1 MESKQESEAFASQ
14 APGVGDA
21 GSADVRPLVGIKV
34 LDFTH
39 IAAGPLATSMLG
51 DMGATVIK
59 VESPGGGD
67 PTRHYD
73 EVFPGADGS
82 YFLGINRSKRSI
94 AIDLKSKDGLE
105 IVRKLA
111 LESDVVVEN
120 YRPGVL
126 RKMGLDYPTL
136 SRVNTSI
143 IYCSI
148 AAFGTTGPYVA
159 RPGMDIL
166 VQGMGGMMGVTGER
180 GQPPVKVGAPIAD
193 FIGSYLALYGITLAL
208 LARERQGLGQLVEI
222 SLLDGQIASLA
233 NYLTG
238 FHQNGKPD
246 GPSGGQHPQLVP
258 YQVFGSSDGYLIV
271 ACLTE
276 GFWTKLC
283 PAIGRPD
290 LANDPRFATNKV
302 RTLNRALLIPILA
315 EIFEQKTRGEWT
327 ALLAAADVPC
337 GPVNTLADAFSDP
350 QVVHN
355 GMVQEIIHP
364 KAGRIK
370 VPGIAVKLSRT
381 PGRISAPPPLLGEHT
396 EQVLADLGYSNEAIA
411 GLKAAGVI

>member
-1 MESKQESEAFASQ
+1 MASKQDSKPV
-14 APGVGDA
+14 APPPLGANAA
-21 GSADVRPLVGIKV
+21 GPADLRPLAGIKV

-59 VESPGGGD
+59 VESPGHGD

-82 YFLGINRSKRSI
+82 YFLGINRSKLSVT
-94 AIDLKSKDGLE
+94 IDLKSKDGLE

-111 LESDVVVEN
+111 SQSDVLVEN

-126 RKMGLDYPTL
+126 RKMGLDYPAM
-136 SRVNTSI
+136 SRVNKNI

-166 VQGMGGMMGVTGER
+166 VQGMGGMMGLTGER
-180 GQPPVKVGAPIAD
+180 GQPPVKIGAPIAD

-208 LARERQGLGQLVEI
+208 LAREKQGFGQLVEI

-233 NYLTG
+233 NYITG
-238 FHQNGKPD
+238 FHANGKPD

-258 YQVFGSSDGYLIV
+258 YQVFGASDGYLIV

-283 PAIGRPD
+283 PAIGRAD
-290 LANDPRFATNKV
+290 LADDPRFATNKV
-302 RTLNRALLIPILA
+302 RTQNRAVLIPILA
-315 EIFEQKTRGEWT
+315 DIFEQKTRGEWT
-327 ALLAAADVPC
+327 ELLTAADVPC
-337 GPVNTLADAFSDP
+337 GPVNALADAFSDP

-355 GMVQEIIHP
+355 HMVQEVAHP

-381 PGRISAPPPLLGEHT
+381 PGRISAPPPMLGEHT
-396 EQVLADLGYSNEAIA
+396 EEVLADLGYSKEAIA
-411 GLKAAGVI
+411 GLRATGII

>member
-1 MESKQESEAFASQ
+1 MASKRSSRSVAARPSGTNPAERT
-14 APGVGDA
+14 
-21 GSADVRPLVGIKV
+21 DVRPLAGIKV

-59 VESPGGGD
+59 VESPGRGD
-67 PTRHYD
+67 PTRQYD

-82 YFLGINRSKRSI
+82 YFLGINRSKRSVT
-94 AIDLKSKDGLE
+94 IDLKTKEGLE

-111 LESDVVVEN
+111 MQSDIVVEN

-126 RKMGLDYPTL
+126 RKLGLDYPGMTRL
-136 SRVNTSI
+136 NKNI

-166 VQGMGGMMGVTGER
+166 VQGMGGMMGLTGER
-180 GQPPVKVGAPIAD
+180 GRSPVKIGAPIAD

-208 LARERQGLGQLVEI
+208 LAREKQGFGQLVEI

-233 NYLTG
+233 NYITG
-238 FHQNGKPD
+238 FHATGKPD
-246 GPSGGQHPQLVP
+246 GPSGGQHPQIVP
-258 YQVFGSSDGYLIV
+258 YQVFGASDGYLIV

-276 GFWTKLC
+276 GFWANLC
-283 PAIGRPD
+283 PAIGRPE
-290 LANDPRFATNKV
+290 LADDPRFATNKV
-302 RTLNRALLIPILA
+302 RTRNRGVLIPILA
-315 EIFEQKTRGEWT
+315 AIFEKKTRAEWT
-327 ALLAAADVPC
+327 ELLTAADVPC
-337 GPVNTLADAFSDP
+337 GPVNALADAFSDP
-350 QVVHN
+350 QVMHN
-355 GMVQEIIHP
+355 EMVLEVAHP

-370 VPGIAVKLSRT
+370 VPGVAVKLSRT
-381 PGRISAPPPLLGEHT
+381 PGRISAPPPMLGEHT
-396 EQVLADLGYSNEAIA
+396 QEVLADLGYSPEAIA
-411 GLKAAGVI
+411 GLRATGVI